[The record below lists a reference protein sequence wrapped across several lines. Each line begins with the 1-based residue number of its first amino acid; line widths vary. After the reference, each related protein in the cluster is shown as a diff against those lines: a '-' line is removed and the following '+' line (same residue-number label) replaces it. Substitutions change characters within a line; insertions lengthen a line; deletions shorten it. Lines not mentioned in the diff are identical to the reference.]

1 MAPPLDG
8 RTGVGSIGIA
18 SSVFCRDCNEL
29 SPQVNVVLIMSSW
42 DHLGGV
48 EPMTSSLFGI
58 AQEDGSTRD
67 NVAQIV
73 TGFDS
78 FPPPRKKVRTPLG

>member
-1 MAPPLDG
+1 
-8 RTGVGSIGIA
+8 
-18 SSVFCRDCNEL
+18 
-29 SPQVNVVLIMSSW
+29 MSSW
-42 DHLGGV
+42 AHLGGV

-78 FPPPRKKVRTPLG
+78 FPPPLLHACNYTDGIS